1 MHPSRSGE
9 GLSSHRLN
17 LRGVDIAIVE
27 LGRFGRWAG
36 LVVENVFR
44 GPVLNLW
51 AEGTGDQCSSV

>member
-1 MHPSRSGE
+1 MHLSHSEE

-17 LRGVDIAIVE
+17 LRGLHIAIVE
-27 LGRFGRWAG
+27 LGRFGRWVD

-44 GPVLNLW
+44 GPVLSLQ